1 MVIVQFLFL
10 LDIEKNCRSFVLC
23 QSGIAMAIL
32 LWQFYQYIQQIHIFL
47 FSYGYILDCFSV
59 LHIHPYSIQC
69 IKIRFSFLLTL
80 LSELLPAWLGARLP
94 WRPQAQ
100 LPWLA
105 ALPPWPAARE
115 GAIQVRR
122 RRPSSTRYS
131 RLLFPCC
138 CAKPSSCKPCFGDKK
153 YEFIIEASCHVG
165 STRPSTSTVL
175 ILLM

>member
-1 MVIVQFLFL
+1 MVIVQFMFL
-10 LDIEKNCRSFVLC
+10 LDIEKKLQVFCFVSIWYC
-23 QSGIAMAIL
+23 YGNSIMAVLSIYSTDSHILIL
-32 LWQFYQYIQQIHIFL
+32 LWLYM
-47 FSYGYILDCFSV
+47 DCFSV
-59 LHIHPYSIQC
+59 LHMHPYSLQC